1 MGNMSFPKI
10 MGVVNVTPDSF
21 SDGGNYFNEEFAI
34 EHSLQLIND
43 GADILDIGGEST
55 RPGAEPVS
63 SIEEM
68 DRVIP
73 VINGIRKNNEDIRIS
88 IDTTKLDVATEA
100 VAAGASLINDISGL
114 RNDLRLADLATES
127 QSGLIIMHMLG
138 SPRTMQNDPRY
149 DNVVEDIYLFLKE
162 RIEIARKTGVEEIY
176 ADVGIGFGKT
186 VEHNLEL
193 LRNHKYF
200 AKLNCNMCLGI
211 SRKSF
216 MGKTLKIDDP
226 KERDLPTAL
235 IHALT
240 LGSETGII
248 RVHNVKYIKMLKDVY
263 QMLFDL

>member
-1 MGNMSFPKI
+1 MTIKNFPKI

-34 EHSLQLIND
+34 EHCLQLIND

-63 SIEEM
+63 SFEEM
-68 DRVIP
+68 ERVIP
-73 VINGIRKNNEDIRIS
+73 VINGIREKNEKIRIS

-100 VAAGASLINDISGL
+100 IAAGASIINDVSGL
-114 RNDLRLADLATES
+114 RKDLRLADLAAES
-127 QSGLIIMHMLG
+127 QSGLILMHMLG
-138 SPRTMQNDPRY
+138 SPGTMQNDPKY
-149 DNVVEDIYLFLKE
+149 DNVVEDIYLFLKQ

-186 VEHNLEL
+186 VDHNLEL

-200 AKLNCNMCLGI
+200 SKLNVKMCLGI

-216 MGKTLKIDDP
+216 IGKTLKIEEP

-240 LGSETGII
+240 LGNEIGII
-248 RVHNVKYIKMLKDVY
+248 RVHNVKYIKMLKDVF
-263 QMLFDL
+263 QVLFDR